1 MAKTRRAY
9 TGGAASTTT
18 TSAIASSG
26 TTSFTITAYTG
37 WPYGSDPF
45 HIVVEPGTAN
55 EEKILV
61 TRTGSTDTT
70 INVYATPSVAANR
83 GADGTSAVAHSSGST
98 VFPVFTAL
106 DADEAN
112 ELTSTMTTKGDILT
126 HDSSSFERLAV
137 GTNDYA
143 LVADSS
149 EATGLKWG
157 QIQTAGLADGA
168 ATSAKVG
175 STLDAKTLTDA
186 VLSDATLTSP
196 QETWQVSATAA
207 TGTVN
212 VDVETGTAWYY
223 TSDASAN
230 WTFNFRGDGSTT
242 LASMLGTGDS
252 VTVAFLVTNG
262 ATAYYASAFQ
272 VDGSSVTPKWSGG
285 SAPSAG
291 TADSV
296 DAYVFTIIKTAA
308 TPTYEVVASVTDF
321 A

>member
-9 TGGAASTTT
+9 KGASVSTTT
-18 TSAIASSG
+18 TSPIASSG
-26 TTSFTITAYTG
+26 TTTFGISDYTG
-37 WPYGSDPF
+37 WPYGTEPYSV
-45 HIVVEPGTAN
+45 VVEPGTAN

-126 HDSSSFERLAV
+126 HDASSFERLAV

-143 LVADSS
+143 LVADSA